1 MSAHYKLRRRDA
13 RWLMFPALVV
23 LCGLL
28 AIGMV
33 VFSPD
38 LKAAAADEPVPA
50 ISATQLRAA

>member
-13 RWLMFPALVV
+13 RWLMFPALAV

-38 LKAAAADEPVPA
+38 VKAADEPVPA

>member
-1 MSAHYKLRRRDA
+1 MSSHFRLRRRDA

-28 AIGMV
+28 AVGMV

-38 LKAAAADEPVPA
+38 VKAAAADESVTAINPTPA
-50 ISATQLRAA
+50 RAA